1 MTIVVEAVAPTVSVT
16 VTVMVSVPAAALL
29 ATVTIPELL
38 SILIPVVAGEILN
51 RLVPVPNVDVKA
63 VEVFETPT
71 VVVIFDPPPI
81 ATIEST
87 VITTLI
93 DLEIFKLSVAVTLS
107 LIVPTERPASKVI
120 APEFASIEI

>member
-81 ATIEST
+81 ATIEINSDND
-87 VITTLI
+87 I
-93 DLEIFKLSVAVTLS
+93 D
-107 LIVPTERPASKVI
+107 
-120 APEFASIEI
+120 